1 MVSLSLRHRTF
12 SLKLSTARFS
22 PAFAHRCS
30 FSICEELGVLV
41 PLGSPS
47 AARAVAAMDPP
58 RVYLSRYCAPQQ
70 WLTVL

>member
-30 FSICEELGVLV
+30 FSTCEELGVLV

-47 AARAVAAMDPP
+47 TARAVAAMSPP
-58 RVYLSRYCAPQQ
+58 RVHLSEYCVTQQ